1 MLLGHEQ
8 RLRIVLQTLVSL
20 PWEVLA
26 MSNDVW
32 NLPSPCKRW
41 HGALS
46 NANYIHRQTLSGLR
60 AVLHQFR
67 FRVNVYGLFKM

>member
-1 MLLGHEQ
+1 
-8 RLRIVLQTLVSL
+8 
-20 PWEVLA
+20 
-26 MSNDVW
+26 MSNDVR

-67 FRVNVYGLFKM
+67 FRVNVYGLFKMQM